1 MIWRLKRIRY
11 ERFIRRI
18 VPEPHTILFE
28 SYGGRSYA
36 CSPRALFEAL
46 CEDRRFDGW
55 RFIWSFREPEEKEA
69 LLPTTRAILV
79 RRMSGEYLQA
89 CARATYWI
97 TNNRMPEFL
106 HPRPDQTY
114 VQCWHGTPLKR
125 LGFDVAADAQAALN
139 TAAELA
145 GRFAIDAEKW
155 SWLLSPSPYTSE
167 HLTSAF
173 GRSADRK
180 SLVIEEG
187 YPRNDAI
194 VATLQLPAPLQ
205 SPVAVQSIVTAQS
218 SASSQLPAPS
228 QLPVPSQLPT
238 DTPSPATREAIETI
252 KRHLGV
258 PLDKKV
264 VLYAPTWR
272 DDSYQAGVGY
282 TQDAL
287 LDFEVLQRS
296 LGADWVI
303 LLRAHYYIANRL
315 NIDQWQGFVYDM
327 SRIEDVND
335 LYIISDALL
344 TDYSS
349 VLFDFANTS
358 RPLLF
363 YWPDLDHYGEKV
375 RGFYFDPETLP
386 GPQCRTSEE
395 VASALGDIDG
405 WHLRYGSAYEDFKQ
419 TFCPKDD
426 GNATKR
432 VIERLFKGRF

>member
-1 MIWRLKRIRY
+1 
-11 ERFIRRI
+11 
-18 VPEPHTILFE
+18 
-28 SYGGRSYA
+28 
-36 CSPRALFEAL
+36 
-46 CEDRRFDGW
+46 
-55 RFIWSFREPEEKEA
+55 
-69 LLPTTRAILV
+69 
-79 RRMSGEYLQA
+79 
-89 CARATYWI
+89 
-97 TNNRMPEFL
+97 MPEFL
-106 HPRPDQTY
+106 YPRPEQIY

-125 LGFDVAADAQAALN
+125 LGFDVAADVRAALN

-155 SWLLSPSPYTSE
+155 TWLLSPSPYASE

-173 GRSADRK
+173 GRSADRR

-194 VATLQLPAPLQ
+194 VTTL
-205 SPVAVQSIVTAQS
+205 QS
-218 SASSQLPAPS
+218 SAAS
-228 QLPVPSQLPT
+228 
-238 DTPSPATREAIETI
+238 PSPATSPLPSAGEAIEAI
-252 KRHLGV
+252 KRRLGV
-258 PLDKKV
+258 PLDKKLL
-264 VLYAPTWR
+264 LYAPTWR
-272 DDSYQAGVGY
+272 DDNYQAGVGY

-287 LDFEVLQRS
+287 LDFGLLQRL
-296 LGADWVI
+296 LGADWVV

-315 NIDQWQGFVYDM
+315 NIDQWRNFVYDM

-349 VLFDFANTS
+349 VFFDFANTS

-363 YWPDLDHYGEKV
+363 YWPDFDHYGERV

-395 VASALGDIDG
+395 VAAALGDING
-405 WHLRYGSAYEDFKQ
+405 WHTHYGPAYETFRQ

-426 GNATKR
+426 GNATRR
-432 VIERLFKGRF
+432 VIERLFEG

>member
-1 MIWRLKRIRY
+1 MTWRLKRIRY
-11 ERFIRRI
+11 ERLVRKI
-18 VPEPHTILFE
+18 VSEPRTILFE

-36 CSPRALFEAL
+36 CSPKALFEAL
-46 CEDRRFDGW
+46 CEDRRFDDW
-55 RFIWSFREPEEKEA
+55 RFIWSFREPEEKA
-69 LLPTTRAILV
+69 DFPLKTRATLV
-79 RRMSGEYLQA
+79 KRMSGEYLQA
-89 CARATYWI
+89 CARTTYWI

-106 HPRPDQTY
+106 YPRPEQTY
-114 VQCWHGTPLKR
+114 VQCWHGTPLKK

-155 SWLLSPSPYTSE
+155 TWLLSPSSYASE

-173 GRSADRK
+173 GRSAEQK

-194 VATLQLPAPLQ
+194 VATLQ
-205 SPVAVQSIVTAQS
+205 
-218 SASSQLPAPS
+218 
-228 QLPVPSQLPT
+228 
-238 DTPSPATREAIETI
+238 SPAACEAIKAI
-252 KRHLGV
+252 KRRLGV
-258 PLDKKV
+258 PLDKRV
-264 VLYAPTWR
+264 LLYAPTWR
-272 DDSYQAGVGY
+272 DDSYQTGVGY
-282 TQDAL
+282 TQEVL
-287 LDFEVLQRS
+287 LDFELLRRS
-296 LGADWVI
+296 LGADWVV

-315 NIDQWQGFVYDM
+315 NIDQWRSFVYDM

-349 VLFDFANTS
+349 VFFDFANTS

-363 YWPDLDHYGEKV
+363 YWPDLDHYGERV

-386 GPQCRTSEE
+386 GPQCRVSEE
-395 VASALGDIDG
+395 VVAALEDIDS
-405 WHLRYGSAYEDFKQ
+405 WHARYGSAYETFRR

-426 GNATKR
+426 GNSAKR
-432 VIERLFKGRF
+432 VIERLFERR